1 MAYAAGYGENAQGG
15 AGLPRGRSPHDP
27 PFILLGEEVITCDHA
42 HTRGRVHVHTFV
54 YLIYQSEEEHVTLL
68 IFVVENSPLVFFY
81 FLRSSPLSR
90 STQCLAAGTIQHP
103 LWYTCTHIR
112 APPPLTSA
120 LRRAI
125 PTITAPRHR
134 RRRGPLLHLL
144 LVLLLFVWCP
154 AALSTIPLSPLSL
167 LLLPRVMLQ
176 LSWAVAIPPSAQCHI
191 RRILIRLTPS
201 LRPLPLSMAVPATVK
216 MLHLLCEARRIL
228 K

>member
-1 MAYAAGYGENAQGG
+1 M
-15 AGLPRGRSPHDP
+15 RS
-27 PFILLGEEVITCDHA
+27 CS
-42 HTRGRVHVHTFV
+42 HTRE
-54 YLIYQSEEEHVTLL
+54 S
-68 IFVVENSPLVFFY
+68 
-81 FLRSSPLSR
+81 
-90 STQCLAAGTIQHP
+90 
-103 LWYTCTHIR
+103 TCTYICVSYISIGRRTCNTTHICCGKFSSRVFLLPTQFPALSFDTVLGRWYNSAPSVVHLHTRIR

-216 MLHLLCEARRIL
+216 MLHLLREARRIL